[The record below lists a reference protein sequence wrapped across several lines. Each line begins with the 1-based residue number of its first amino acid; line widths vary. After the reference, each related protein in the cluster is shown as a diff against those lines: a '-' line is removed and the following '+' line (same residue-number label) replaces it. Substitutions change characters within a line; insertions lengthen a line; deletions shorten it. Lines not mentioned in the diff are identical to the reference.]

1 MVSDRRHVALSLR
14 GAKGK
19 GDVHWHC
26 TMSKA
31 KRSMQVVL
39 SADRMF
45 KRGITRDRSIG
56 PVVLAFFAGPL
67 VDELRF
73 PLDSRLW
80 PFRWSASRG
89 FGIAGRTDLQGLG
102 LWGHSLLTSSPS
114 PRLPSWVA
122 SRWTGERGVDG
133 GRFGVEGTARRAVKR
148 FDPCQDHQRRKHST
162 GLDLPIK
169 SECAV
174 IEEDQIPS

>member
-1 MVSDRRHVALSLR
+1 MVSTSDHVVSSRRD
-14 GAKGK
+14 AKGK

-73 PLDSRLW
+73 PLDSRYG
-80 PFRWSASRG
+80 PHRWSALREWYS
-89 FGIAGRTDLQGLG
+89 
-102 LWGHSLLTSSPS
+102 
-114 PRLPSWVA
+114 
-122 SRWTGERGVDG
+122 GED
-133 GRFGVEGTARRAVKR
+133 
-148 FDPCQDHQRRKHST
+148 
-162 GLDLPIK
+162 
-169 SECAV
+169 
-174 IEEDQIPS
+174 